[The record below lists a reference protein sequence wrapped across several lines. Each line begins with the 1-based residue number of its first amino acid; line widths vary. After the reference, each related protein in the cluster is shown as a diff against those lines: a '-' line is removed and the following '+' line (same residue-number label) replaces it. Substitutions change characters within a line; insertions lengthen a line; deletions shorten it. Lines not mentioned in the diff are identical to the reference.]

1 MPRRRSALVDPLTV
15 RLRAHH
21 LLCLMTY
28 IGRGYTPAFTENY
41 DGVVARLAAG
51 EPIELVE
58 GPDDICGPLLGIPNT
73 HCHNASVLERDRLA
87 RLTVSEH
94 LNRADLNG
102 LVLGKSTLAELRT
115 AFHAGSTRGACAGC
129 EWSDLCDSVAEAGF
143 AGARLT

>member
-1 MPRRRSALVDPLTV
+1 MTV

-41 DGVVARLAAG
+41 DGVVSRLAAG

-58 GPDDICGPLLGIPNT
+58 GPDDICGPLLGFPNT

-87 RLTVSEH
+87 RLSVSEH
-94 LNRADLNG
+94 LNLADLNG
-102 LVLGKSTLAELRT
+102 LVLGQSTLAELRT
-115 AFHAGSTRGACAGC
+115 AFRAGSTRSACTGC
-129 EWSDLCDSVAEAGF
+129 EWATLCDSVAEAGF
-143 AGARLT
+143 ADTRLT